1 MVGGIESV
9 TRRHRLLVAGMAT
22 LLWAATGTGFAA
34 VAQAADAAAGE
45 TIQVQIEPADPSG
58 PSGLAIMAAVEGGTA
73 VQVLV
78 PGAPEGTT
86 AVIHPGS
93 CDAVDPTLVGLVGEI
108 EGSAQVQA
116 TVPVSLGELADG
128 GHVIALHPGLDLAT
142 TIACGAIPGGRG
154 PGSTTA
160 PAVGS
165 RGADRDDRSQCRVP
179 ADARMDR
186 GDRATAG
193 SRPGA
198 AGRRKQVSRRQRP
211 QRVPQQRRGVRGR
224 GADHGRDDDGRDR
237 FRRSPRKRARSC
249 SPRFRPE
256 WRRAS

>member
-9 TRRHRLLVAGMAT
+9 TRRHRLIVAGMAT

-108 EGSAQVQA
+108 GGSAQVQA

-142 TIACGAIPGGRG
+142 TIACGAIPAAEVQV
-154 PGSTTA
+154 PPLPLPSA
-160 PAVGS
+160 PAVPIETTGPS
-165 RGADRDDRSQCRVP
+165 AECQLMPEWIGVTERRLDRVQELL
-179 ADARMDR
+179 DA
-186 GDRATAG
+186 ANKSAAG
-193 SRPGA
+193 SDLNA
-198 AGRRKQVSRRQRP
+198 YLNSVVAYV
-211 QRVPQQRRGVRGR
+211 VRCGIMVETMM
-224 GADHGRDDDGRDR
+224 G
-237 FRRSPRKRARSC
+237 P
-249 SPRFRPE
+249 
-256 WRRAS
+256 